1 MINEN
6 PRYKRHSIYSNR
18 SLDGKFL
25 EIESTPEKVQ
35 RKEMGVFLVR
45 GKPDFSDLNFTSYNW
60 ERINKPSLKQKEF
73 MENTQGYKDYK
84 ETIIY
89 KGPQG
94 RAIVHAN
101 YRKDQHKINIYIDN
115 PDESH
120 LKMNAVK
127 FMFQSEWGYQL
138 KEINSENLALIEDI
152 ESN

>member
-18 SLDGKFL
+18 SIEGNLS
-25 EIESTPEKVQ
+25 EIESTPDKVQ
-35 RKEMGVFLVR
+35 RKEMGVFLVN
-45 GKPDFSDLNFTSYNW
+45 GKPDFSDFNFTSYNW
-60 ERINKPSLKQKEF
+60 ERINKPSLTQKEF
-73 MENTQGYKDYK
+73 MENTPGYKDYK

-101 YRKDQHKINIYIDN
+101 YRKDQHKINIYINN
-115 PDESH
+115 PDEDH

-127 FMFQSEWGYQL
+127 FMFQSEWRLILQ
-138 KEINSENLALIEDI
+138 EIKNDNLNLLEDI
-152 ESN
+152 ASN